1 MLKALL
7 DNGNGP
13 KRHWVLAS
21 SPEYPRKVR
30 TMFRQPLKFGFTLN
44 ANSMVERRVGS
55 ALIFEDD
62 ADWDVALKYQ
72 LLQFARGSRFLLNT
86 PNNTVPFSPYGDGW
100 DILWIGH
107 CATKTDPE
115 DNRRWVISDDPTVV
129 PPHARDEFDKPDM
142 TRWENPPNSDQST
155 RIVHI
160 SSWNNCATG
169 YIISLKGAEK
179 VLYHMSMLPFNEPVD
194 IGMGLM
200 CMFKKSNFTCIS
212 PFPTLIGISKPAGNT
227 SRWSDLDHVPKDEH
241 FEEKGHSERLSF
253 STRQNVDRLLLSEDK
268 FVSQFPD
275 VYPEM
280 SLAAIG
286 RGVGH
291 PEWIELP
298 PKEESTAEQ
307 QEQNS
312 DSAEQ
317 PQQEQ
322 SDSSGPPQKQYS
334 DFAEQPV
341 KEQSISPQESQDE
354 KPESSE
360 RPLEQPSESSVE
372 SQSRTSDSTEEPHNR
387 QQMPHR
393 THNKPDESRDRES
406 KKPKADLARSDK
418 G

>member
-1 MLKALL
+1 M
-7 DNGNGP
+7 
-13 KRHWVLAS
+13 LAS

-30 TMFRQPLKFGFTLN
+30 TMFRQAFKFGLTLN
-44 ANSMVERRVGS
+44 VNSMVERRVES

-86 PNNTVPFSPYGDGW
+86 SNNTTPFSPYGDGW

-107 CATKTDPE
+107 CATKTDPD
-115 DNRRWVISDDPTVV
+115 DNRRWVIPDDPTVV

-142 TRWENPPNSDQST
+142 ARWENPPNSDRST

-179 VLYHMSMLPFNEPVD
+179 VLYHMSMLPFNKPVD
-194 IGMGLM
+194 VGMGLM
-200 CMFKKSNFTCIS
+200 CMLKKSNFTCVS

-227 SRWSDLDHVPKDEH
+227 SRWSDLDHAPGDQH

-298 PKEESTAEQ
+298 SKEGPTTE
-307 QEQNS
+307 
-312 DSAEQ
+312 
-317 PQQEQ
+317 QQEQ
-322 SDSSGPPQKQYS
+322 SDSSESSQKQNS
-334 DFAEQPV
+334 DFAEQPA
-341 KEQSISPQESQDE
+341 KEQSIPPQESQDQ
-354 KPESSE
+354 KSESSE

-372 SQSRTSDSTEEPHNR
+372 SQSQTSDSTEEPHD
-387 QQMPHR
+387 QTADATPDS
-393 THNKPDESRDRES
+393 HNKKPEGSRDRES
-406 KKPKADLARSDK
+406 KKSKTDLARSDK

>member
-1 MLKALL
+1 
-7 DNGNGP
+7 
-13 KRHWVLAS
+13 
-21 SPEYPRKVR
+21 
-30 TMFRQPLKFGFTLN
+30 MFRQAFKFSLTLN

-86 PNNTVPFSPYGDGW
+86 SNNTAPLSPYGDGW

-107 CATKTDPE
+107 CATKPDPD

-142 TRWENPPNSDQST
+142 THWENPPNGDRST

-227 SRWSDLDHVPKDEH
+227 SRWSDLDHAPEDQH

-253 STRQNVDRLLLSEDK
+253 STRQNIDRLLLSEDK
-268 FVSQFPD
+268 FISQFPD

-298 PKEESTAEQ
+298 SKEESTAEQ
-307 QEQNS
+307 QEQNP

-317 PQQEQ
+317 LQQEQ
-322 SDSSGPPQKQYS
+322 SDSSGPLQNQNS

-341 KEQSISPQESQDE
+341 KAQSIFPQESQDQMS
-354 KPESSE
+354 ESSE

-372 SQSRTSDSTEEPHNR
+372 SQSQTSDSTEEPHDQTADATPDSQEVR
-387 QQMPHR
+387 GEPR
-393 THNKPDESRDRES
+393 TGVEKS
-406 KKPKADLARSDK
+406 KADLARSDK

>member
-1 MLKALL
+1 
-7 DNGNGP
+7 
-13 KRHWVLAS
+13 
-21 SPEYPRKVR
+21 
-30 TMFRQPLKFGFTLN
+30 
-44 ANSMVERRVGS
+44 MVERRVGS

-86 PNNTVPFSPYGDGW
+86 STNTTPFSPYGDGW

-107 CATKTDPE
+107 CATKSDPD

-142 TRWENPPNSDQST
+142 TRWENPPNGDQST

-179 VLYHMSMLPFNEPVD
+179 VLYHMSMLPFDNPVD

-212 PFPTLIGISKPAGNT
+212 PFPTLIGISKPAGST
-227 SRWSDLDHVPKDEH
+227 SRWSDLDHAPKDQH

-253 STRQNVDRLLLSEDK
+253 STRQNVDRLLLREDK

-298 PKEESTAEQ
+298 SKEESATEQ
-307 QEQNS
+307 REQNS
-312 DSAEQ
+312 DSVEQ
-317 PQQEQ
+317 LQQEQSDSVEQLQQEQSDSVEQLQQEQSDSVEQLQQEQSDSVEQLQQEQ
-322 SDSSGPPQKQYS
+322 SDSSEPSQKQNS

-341 KEQSISPQESQDE
+341 KEQSISPQESKDQ
-354 KPESSE
+354 KSESFE
-360 RPLEQPSESSVE
+360 RPLGF
-372 SQSRTSDSTEEPHNR
+372 
-387 QQMPHR
+387 
-393 THNKPDESRDRES
+393 DR
-406 KKPKADLARSDK
+406 PTDTLDVALR
-418 G
+418 